1 MKATPGELRARAA
14 RIEAIPGEIELL
26 ETELAEAEGRTGP
39 DALRPD
45 ALRNIRD
52 LRERITAL
60 RQELID
66 LTPRRRGRPT
76 KSLLETGEDKPMDA
90 RYRKQMFERMNRLAE
105 EEIARLLR
113 THVPEASLSGIV
125 GDWIARI
132 EKRKARKA

>member
-1 MKATPGELRARAA
+1 MKATPEELRARAA

-26 ETELAEAEGRTGP
+26 ETELAEAEGRSGP
-39 DALRPD
+39 E

-125 GDWIARI
+125 GDWIARV
-132 EKRKARKA
+132 EKRKARGA